1 MRLRCG
7 APSPLSSMPL
17 SPGSSGRIPQRR
29 IFRFFP
35 LWLDSDRVA
44 WGPHAKPG
52 HFHVRPTQRQPSAV
66 ENALQTRPEVVFLVP
81 ETCKGQDMP
90 GNEWDWALGV
100 WRILLPQP
108 SCAPNFT
115 PLSTGHTDPATAQQ
129 PGDCRTNPPRACR
142 NRSGKATTSGY
153 EVPMA
158 AGALSGWHA
167 RSGARGLAAAS
178 PTHGHMT
185 GVYRQRRAEA
195 PHHPEA
201 THTTST
207 DRVGRV
213 RRRLGTSGR
222 LRTRSA
228 ARHRTADLGPVGRV
242 AACGF
247 SGHARRDGRPG
258 LVDTPR
264 SDLANDHAQR
274 TDSSTDSD
282 TTPHPAAGTDT
293 GNPPKDN
300 LLHGRAQHNATA
312 RAQPLHRPSSFRT
325 THSAHPLSAVPVD
338 AAQPA
343 HQPPAAAATSL
354 IAACAIARIFYG
366 SWGPGPVLVL

>member
-1 MRLRCG
+1 
-7 APSPLSSMPL
+7 
-17 SPGSSGRIPQRR
+17 
-29 IFRFFP
+29 
-35 LWLDSDRVA
+35 
-44 WGPHAKPG
+44 
-52 HFHVRPTQRQPSAV
+52 
-66 ENALQTRPEVVFLVP
+66 
-81 ETCKGQDMP
+81 MP

-153 EVPMA
+153 EVPVA

-366 SWGPGPVLVL
+366 SWGPGPVLLR

>member
-1 MRLRCG
+1 M
-7 APSPLSSMPL
+7 
-17 SPGSSGRIPQRR
+17 
-29 IFRFFP
+29 
-35 LWLDSDRVA
+35 
-44 WGPHAKPG
+44 
-52 HFHVRPTQRQPSAV
+52 
-66 ENALQTRPEVVFLVP
+66 P

-100 WRILLPQP
+100 WRVLLPQP

-153 EVPMA
+153 EVPVA

-207 DRVGRV
+207 DRVGRL

-293 GNPPKDN
+293 GNPP
-300 LLHGRAQHNATA
+300 
-312 RAQPLHRPSSFRT
+312 PRT
-325 THSAHPLSAVPVD
+325 TSSTGGRSTTRRPERSLYTGR
-338 AAQPA
+338 
-343 HQPPAAAATSL
+343 PPSERPIRHT
-354 IAACAIARIFYG
+354 R
-366 SWGPGPVLVL
+366 

>member
-7 APSPLSSMPL
+7 APRPLSSMPL
-17 SPGSSGRIPQRR
+17 SPGSSGRNPQRR
-29 IFRFFP
+29 IFRFSP

-153 EVPMA
+153 EVPVA

-185 GVYRQRRAEA
+185 GVYR
-195 PHHPEA
+195 
-201 THTTST
+201 
-207 DRVGRV
+207 
-213 RRRLGTSGR
+213 
-222 LRTRSA
+222 
-228 ARHRTADLGPVGRV
+228 
-242 AACGF
+242 
-247 SGHARRDGRPG
+247 
-258 LVDTPR
+258 
-264 SDLANDHAQR
+264 
-274 TDSSTDSD
+274 
-282 TTPHPAAGTDT
+282 
-293 GNPPKDN
+293 
-300 LLHGRAQHNATA
+300 
-312 RAQPLHRPSSFRT
+312 
-325 THSAHPLSAVPVD
+325 
-338 AAQPA
+338 
-343 HQPPAAAATSL
+343 
-354 IAACAIARIFYG
+354 
-366 SWGPGPVLVL
+366 